1 MAFLFGSIISD
12 AVDKHLSLLTQ
23 LGTAEALAGGGG
35 AAGRAAGR
43 AALLL
48 PHHQREQWG
57 TPGCATWC
65 GKLQNKPN
73 SWETLAVK

>member
-1 MAFLFGSIISD
+1 MVFLFGSIISD

-23 LGTAEALAGGGG
+23 LGTAEALPGGGG

-57 TPGCATWC
+57 TPRLCHMVWKAPEQT
-65 GKLQNKPN
+65 KLLG
-73 SWETLAVK
+73 TLAVK